1 MSLCNKMQ
9 ERIIEEANYIITTK
23 HTIRAT
29 AKAFNIS
36 KSTIYLDV
44 TSRLFSINK
53 DLYYEVR
60 QVLEFNKKWRYS
72 RGGKACQIRKRE
84 KSLNN

>member
-1 MSLCNKMQ
+1 MSLCNKVQ

-44 TSRLFSINK
+44 TSVYLALIK
-53 DLYYEVR
+53 ICIM
-60 QVLEFNKKWRYS
+60 K
-72 RGGKACQIRKRE
+72 
-84 KSLNN
+84 

>member
-1 MSLCNKMQ
+1 MSYNEMQ
-9 ERIIEEANYIITTK
+9 QRIIEEANYIITTK
-23 HTIRAT
+23 HTVRAT

-44 TSRLFSINK
+44 TSRLFNINK

-72 RGGKACQIRKRE
+72 RGGKACRIRKKE
-84 KSLNN
+84 KSINN

>member
-1 MSLCNKMQ
+1 MSYNEMQ
-9 ERIIEEANYIITTK
+9 QRIIEEANYIITTK
-23 HTIRAT
+23 HTVRAT

-44 TSRLFSINK
+44 TSRLFNINK

-60 QVLEFNKKWRYS
+60 QVLEFNKKCRYS
-72 RGGKACQIRKRE
+72 RGGKACRIIKKE
-84 KSLNN
+84 KSVNN